1 MSPPPHSSNIQKPHP
16 IRVKSILVCQFL
28 RDYFKGLLS
37 EAQQKAEMTI
47 VGLKK
52 ENDQLLSKIST
63 RDKKIEDFHGDIEK
77 LVKLN
82 SLLQERLEH
91 NERSNKTSNQQIHP
105 QSQPEFR
112 SRVAT
117 EIFECFCKA
126 LFRRVVINKA
136 LLRVLA
142 DFFGEKSK
150 KALLS

>member
-1 MSPPPHSSNIQKPHP
+1 MSPPPHSSNIQKPCP
-16 IRVKSILVCQFL
+16 IRVKSIIDCHFFHS
-28 RDYFKGLLS
+28 YFKGFLS

-52 ENDQLLSKIST
+52 EKDQLLSKIST

-112 SRVAT
+112 KGVAT
-117 EIFECFCKA
+117 EIFEGFGEA
-126 LFRRVVINKA
+126 LFRRAVVNKA
-136 LLRVLA
+136 PLRLLA
-142 DFFGEKSK
+142 DFFC
-150 KALLS
+150 LR